1 MMSQQFDT
9 PSNTIPRRNLTQ
21 SPPVAW
27 PTLLLTGTILFA
39 WAWISWKVFFN
50 GLSPW
55 VALVFNT
62 ILAYMSFTPQHEA
75 VHGSVSKKH
84 TALNGIVGRLAGVPL
99 LSPFHAFKRLHLTH
113 HKHTNDP
120 DNDPDFWS
128 GKGPWYILPLRWL
141 TQDFYYW
148 YISITSVKEASK
160 TRKAEVIGTLVIF
173 YGTALW
179 MATNGHL
186 EAVIWAWIVP
196 SRIASALLAFMF
208 DYLPHRPHRIAAK
221 TDPFKA
227 TRNIIAPGVTVL
239 FLAQNY
245 HLVHHVFPTAPFYH
259 YVRIW
264 RRHHRWFTER
274 GGQSD
279 SFRNLFKAQQP

>member
-1 MMSQQFDT
+1 M
-9 PSNTIPRRNLTQ
+9 
-21 SPPVAW
+21 
-27 PTLLLTGTILFA
+27 ILFA
-39 WAWISWKVFFN
+39 WIWIGWKAFFD
-50 GLSPW
+50 GLSLW
-55 VALVFNT
+55 VAFVCNT
-62 ILAYMSFTPQHEA
+62 TLAYMAFTPQHEA
-75 VHGSVSKKH
+75 VHGSVSKKYA
-84 TALNGIVGRLAGVPL
+84 ALNGVVGRLAGVPL

-120 DNDPDFWS
+120 EKDPDFWS
-128 GKGPWYILPLRWL
+128 GKGPWFILPLRWL

-148 YISITSVKEASK
+148 YISITSIKETSK
-160 TRKAEVIGTLVIF
+160 TRKTEVIGTLVVF
-173 YGTALW
+173 YGTAWWL
-179 MATNGHL
+179 ALNGHL

-196 SRIASALLAFMF
+196 SRVASALLAFMF

-221 TDPFKA
+221 TNPFKA
-227 TRNIIAPGVTVL
+227 TRNIQAPGATMV

-264 RRHHRWFTER
+264 RCHQRWFTER

-279 SFRNLFKAQQP
+279 SFRNWFKAQQP

>member
-1 MMSQQFDT
+1 MSQQFDT

>member
-1 MMSQQFDT
+1 MSQPIDT
-9 PSNTIPRRNLTQ
+9 PTDNIPARNLIQ
-21 SPPVAW
+21 APSVAW
-27 PTLLLTGTILFA
+27 PTLLLTGMILFA
-39 WAWISWKVFFN
+39 WTWIGWRAFFD
-50 GLSPW
+50 GLSLW
-55 VALVFNT
+55 VAFVCNT
-62 ILAYMSFTPQHEA
+62 TLAYMAFTPQHEA

-84 TALNGIVGRLAGVPL
+84 AALNGIVGRLAGVPL

-120 DNDPDFWS
+120 EKDPDFWS
-128 GKGPWYILPLRWL
+128 GKGPWFILPIRWL

-148 YISITSVKEASK
+148 YISITSIKETSK
-160 TRKAEVIGTLVIF
+160 SRKTEVIGTLCVF
-173 YGTALW
+173 YGTAFW
-179 MATNGHL
+179 MATSGHL

-208 DYLPHRPHRIAAK
+208 DYLPHRPHRIASK

-227 TRNIIAPGVTVL
+227 TRNIHAPGATML

-245 HLVHHVFPTAPFYH
+245 HLVHHVFPTAPFYR

-264 RRHHRWFTER
+264 RCHQRWFTER
-274 GGQSD
+274 GGQSH
-279 SFRNLFKAQQP
+279 SFRNWFKAQKT